1 MKKKSHTEYKKY
13 TIENGVEINIPT
25 GSENGMD
32 MEQQQSYQRFINV
45 LSNIVAKY
53 VVEEKED
60 K

>member
-32 MEQQQSYQRFINV
+32 MEQQQSYQR
-45 LSNIVAKY
+45 SNIVAKY